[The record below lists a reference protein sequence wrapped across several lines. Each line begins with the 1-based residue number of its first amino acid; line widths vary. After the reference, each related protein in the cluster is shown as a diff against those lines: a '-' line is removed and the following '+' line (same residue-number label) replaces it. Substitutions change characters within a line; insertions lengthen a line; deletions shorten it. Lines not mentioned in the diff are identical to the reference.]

1 MWAQNKDF
9 GAGLHTD
16 FIKSL
21 VLSVLQ
27 AICVSSIIFSGFTCL
42 PVHMCSPKKVY
53 TILARLHFGRWR
65 GQGWRPSTVKICLNW
80 NFMLIKLGLSGL
92 NHRRIE
98 SFPVNCE
105 QSRKVLAWLLLFTL
119 LKALRVISI
128 KFLLATSVLYKTD

>member
-16 FIKSL
+16 FIRSL

-27 AICVSSIIFSGFTCL
+27 AICVSNFFWFYLFAYSHL
-42 PVHMCSPKKVY
+42 LPKKVY

-92 NHRRIE
+92 NHRWIE
-98 SFPVNCE
+98 SLPVNCE
-105 QSRKVLAWLLLFTL
+105 ESCKVLAWLLLFTL

-128 KFLLATSVLYKTD
+128 KFLLATSILKKTDWC

>member
-1 MWAQNKDF
+1 M
-9 GAGLHTD
+9 
-16 FIKSL
+16 
-21 VLSVLQ
+21 SVAL
-27 AICVSSIIFSGFTCL
+27 IFSGFTCL
-42 PVHMCSPKKVY
+42 PIHICSPKKVY

-105 QSRKVLAWLLLFTL
+105 QSRKVLAWLHLFTL

>member
-1 MWAQNKDF
+1 M
-9 GAGLHTD
+9 
-16 FIKSL
+16 
-21 VLSVLQ
+21 SVALF
-27 AICVSSIIFSGFTCL
+27 FSGFTCL

-105 QSRKVLAWLLLFTL
+105 QICKVLARLHLFTL
-119 LKALRVISI
+119 LFKP
-128 KFLLATSVLYKTD
+128 